1 MSPEQSEEILRLRAL
16 TAFLGAGM
24 ATAPTPDLMVRWLGE
39 ARRSVTIIQAR
50 GEPLD
55 EWLASETRLRG
66 IRENAAVLAAME
78 VPSMRDRVASE
89 YAHQHPDRV
98 ETLQQLLKYL

>member
-24 ATAPTPDLMVRWLGE
+24 ATAPTPDLIVRWLGE

-66 IRENAAVLAAME
+66 IRENAAVLAAMGSQ
-78 VPSMRDRVASE
+78 VCAIVLPVNMHISIPIGSRYSSSC
-89 YAHQHPDRV
+89 
-98 ETLQQLLKYL
+98 